1 MFRKTLAV
9 VLAVV
14 FFGAGSVF
22 AAASADEVESAEEAV
37 GSAQVSANSVESNL
51 SQAVEPNLSQ
61 TVEPNLP
68 KAVGPTLE
76 DNWNDFLHYT
86 KIGRLDLAKGYARA
100 ILAEGPDPVQLLALA
115 EENQPGYAL
124 LLKVIENTQDTELA
138 GLGKKLLAVI
148 EKGRFIRRS
157 DPKVIV
163 EEIKRLSGT
172 ERGRLAAVKHLQN
185 AGEYAVV
192 YMLDTMADADR
203 KDELPNIIWA
213 LPQIGRDAIRPL
225 TAALQTDNI
234 GVKSEIIIA
243 LGKIRY
249 PQVLPYLKYI
259 LEMDDSPQLRGLAEE
274 SIKQIDPAA
283 MKISAAE
290 LFYKLAEDYYY
301 HSESLQA
308 AEDANFANIWFWDSA
323 GRRLTRE
330 KVDKRYFNELM
341 AMRACEWALKADV
354 EFGQAIGLWLAAF
367 FKAQSVGVDMP
378 SYFGG
383 AHADAAVYATTAGPE
398 YLHQA
403 LARAVKD
410 KNAYVALGVVD
421 ALAANAGE
429 KSLLYRLGVDQPLV
443 QALSFDD
450 RAVRYS
456 AAIAIAAAGPKEAFP
471 EAKLVVENLVEA
483 IGGADS
489 NSDANTGWNR
499 QLADSYAVRSAEVM
513 LKLAQIR
520 NPVIDLSGAKDTLI
534 SATKDKREQIRI
546 LAGRVLAHL
555 DSPDAQRAIAV
566 MALAGDNSMAVRVA
580 AFESLATSAKLN
592 ANLLDDEKV
601 DAIYSLVSSRE
612 TNPHLRSAA
621 ATAYGSLNLP
631 SRKVKNLILDQAKS

>member
-1 MFRKTLAV
+1 MFRKTLVV

-14 FFGAGSVF
+14 LFGAGSVF

-37 GSAQVSANSVESNL
+37 GSAQVSANSVE
-51 SQAVEPNLSQ
+51 PNLSQ
-61 TVEPNLP
+61 TVEPNLS

-86 KIGRLDLAKGYARA
+86 KIGRLDLAKGYAQA
-100 ILAEGPDPVQLLALA
+100 ILTEGPDPVRVLALS

-124 LLKVIENTQDTELA
+124 LLKVIENTNDTELA
-138 GLGKKLLAVI
+138 ELGKKLLAVI
-148 EKGRFIRRS
+148 EEGRFIRRA

-172 ERGRLAAVKHLQN
+172 ERGRLAAVKHLQS
-185 AGEYAVV
+185 AGEYAVMF
-192 YMLDTMADADR
+192 MLDAMADTAR

-225 TAALQTDNI
+225 TAALQTDNV

-259 LEMDDSPQLRGLAEE
+259 LEKDDSPQLRGLAEE

-290 LFYKLAEDYYY
+290 LFYQLAENYYY

-367 FKAQSVGVDMP
+367 FKAQSTGLNMP
-378 SYFGG
+378 EYFGI

-429 KSLLYRLGVDQPLV
+429 KSLLYRLGIDQPLV
-443 QALSFDD
+443 QALSFDS

-483 IGGADS
+483 ISGADV

-513 LKLAQIR
+513 LKLAQTR
-520 NPVIDLSGAKDTLI
+520 NPVIDLSAAKDTLI

-546 LAGRVLAHL
+546 LAGEVLAHL
-555 DSPDAQRAIAV
+555 DSPDAQRAIAA
-566 MALAGDNSMAVRVA
+566 MALAEDNSMAVRVA

-592 ANLLDDEKV
+592 ANLLEDEKV
-601 DAIYSLVSSRE
+601 DAIYSLVGSRK
-612 TNPHLRSAA
+612 TDPKLRSAA
-621 ATAYGSLNLP
+621 ATAYGALNLP